1 MQTQSIG
8 APAPLVPSVFT
19 AQESRTIQK
28 ALSLIES
35 KRLRNQEIFHYFEDF
50 ERYLVLRFA
59 GLLVEEFH
67 VLYLDSSRRLLA
79 ADSAAVGDQK
89 SVAPNFR
96 HVAFR
101 AISLGADSVVL
112 AHNHPNDSATP
123 SDADLN
129 QLQWAEKALGW
140 LNIALLDSYVVTS
153 KRIASIRKFRERA
166 DEMAT
171 KQRWEEMERR
181 SAERKAK
188 MAATKAAKR
197 AAQLQGVAA

>member
-1 MQTQSIG
+1 MHTQSIG
-8 APAPLVPSVFT
+8 APAPVVPSVFT

-35 KRLRNQEIFHYFEDF
+35 KRLKGKPILYYYEEF

-67 VLYLDSSRRLLA
+67 VLYLDSSRHLLA

-123 SDADLN
+123 SDADLH
-129 QLQWAEKALGW
+129 QLAWAEKALGW
-140 LNIALLDSYVVTS
+140 LNISLLDSYVVTS
-153 KRIASIRKFRERA
+153 KRIASIKKHRER
-166 DEMAT
+166 M
-171 KQRWEEMERR
+171 EEMQQRERMQEYERR
-181 SAERKAK
+181 DAERRAK
-188 MAATKAAKR
+188 RQANKAAKL
-197 AAQLQGVAA
+197 AAQLQGEAA